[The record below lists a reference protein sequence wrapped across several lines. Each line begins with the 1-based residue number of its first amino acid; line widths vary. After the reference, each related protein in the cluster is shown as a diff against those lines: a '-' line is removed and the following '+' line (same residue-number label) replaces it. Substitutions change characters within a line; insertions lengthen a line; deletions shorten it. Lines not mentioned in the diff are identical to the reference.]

1 MNERQQKVSRR
12 RMVAGAG
19 TVGALAAAAAILP
32 VGRDQSAQTVT
43 AKPDPEEGGGY
54 RVSEHVLRYYQTT
67 RV

>member
-1 MNERQQKVSRR
+1 
-12 RMVAGAG
+12 MVAGAG

-54 RVSEHVLRYYQTT
+54 RVSEHVLRYYQPT